1 MFKNTNSYG
10 VQTQSMDQY
19 GQGSPD
25 FRYGHDILISVKKK
39 REKKSS
45 KLHSSYYKD
54 LFIKI
59 RTRTVVTLL
68 LLLYEFLWIS
78 L

>member
-39 REKKSS
+39 KRKK
-45 KLHSSYYKD
+45 
-54 LFIKI
+54 I
-59 RTRTVVTLL
+59 V
-68 LLLYEFLWIS
+68 
-78 L
+78 

>member
-39 REKKSS
+39 KEKKNR
-45 KLHSSYYKD
+45 LN
-54 LFIKI
+54 FIRLIIK
-59 RTRTVVTLL
+59 T
-68 LLLYEFLWIS
+68 YS
-78 L
+78 